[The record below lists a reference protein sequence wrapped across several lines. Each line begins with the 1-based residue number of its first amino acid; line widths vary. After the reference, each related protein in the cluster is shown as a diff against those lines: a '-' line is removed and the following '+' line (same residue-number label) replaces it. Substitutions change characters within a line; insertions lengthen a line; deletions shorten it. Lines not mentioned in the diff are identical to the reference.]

1 MTQCW
6 PEGALRA
13 YLDRELPTE
22 DMQRVAAHLGD
33 CTVCDGLCTEL
44 AARAAHVSALL
55 ELLPEWSVAAMPR
68 AATPAKRRAT
78 RVGIA
83 VALAAGLALA
93 AYLMPDRHP
102 REALVRAAPSPAP
115 LKVAAAVAAVAPA
128 PAEAP
133 CVDAS
138 VPTAGSRV

>member
-13 YLDRELPTE
+13 YLDGELPAE

-44 AARAAHVSALL
+44 AARAAHVSALMA
-55 ELLPEWSVAAMPR
+55 LLPEWSGATARPAIAAG
-68 AATPAKRRAT
+68 RRSNWI
-78 RVGIA
+78 GIA

-93 AYLMPDRHP
+93 AYLLPDRHP
-102 REALVRAAPSPAP
+102 REAVVHR
-115 LKVAAAVAAVAPA
+115 APA
-128 PAEAP
+128 PAPVPAP
-133 CVDAS
+133 I
-138 VPTAGSRV
+138 